1 MKSDLRQFM
10 AERANLLAFI
20 YLTRRE
26 DVVVDRLASA
36 DSGVDY
42 LVTLTL
48 GGVPTGR
55 MFGVQVKAQEGSVT
69 SPRDLHSPGD
79 LSSRDVAD
87 VPLPLCLFVFTM
99 SDDRGYYGWLKE
111 PVVAS
116 PRAPVLR
123 LVDEVRWDDLDNDS
137 LARIVGSVNAWYEA
151 QRTPQAA

>member
-1 MKSDLRQFM
+1 MKPDMRQFL
-10 AERANLLAFI
+10 AERAELLAFV

-26 DVVVDRLASA
+26 DVIVNRLASA
-36 DSGVDY
+36 DSGVDF

-55 MFGVQVKAQEGSVT
+55 MFGVQVKAHEGSVA
-69 SPRDLHSPGD
+69 SARELHSPGD
-79 LSSRDVAD
+79 LSLRDLAD

-111 PVVAS
+111 PVVGA
-116 PRAPVLR
+116 PRAPMLR
-123 LVDEVRWDDLDNDS
+123 LVDEVSWDELNDAG
-137 LARIVGSVNAWYEA
+137 LARIIGSVNAWYDA